1 MEGYPLSLTMN
12 NNLHLQVIKGDK
24 RCSRGSASLS
34 LNKSTGGVYT
44 GREMVSPCI
53 VQGSIMTIDFKWS
66 GRDPIPL

>member
-24 RCSRGSASLS
+24 RCSRGSTNLS
-34 LNKSTGGVYT
+34 LNKSTGAMYT
-44 GREMVSPCI
+44 GREMVSPRI
-53 VQGSIMTIDFKWS
+53 VQGIMTIDFKWS